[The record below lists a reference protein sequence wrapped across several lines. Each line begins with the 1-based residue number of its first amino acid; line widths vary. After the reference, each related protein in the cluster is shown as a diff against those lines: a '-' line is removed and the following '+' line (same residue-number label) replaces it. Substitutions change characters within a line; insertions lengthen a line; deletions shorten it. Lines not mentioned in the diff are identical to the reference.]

1 MRNCSYTTVFMGFS
15 TFETLD
21 GRVMGREQNIDDTRK
36 GMRGEGNAGFQALET
51 LATPARLL

>member
-1 MRNCSYTTVFMGFS
+1 MGFS

-21 GRVMGREQNIDDTRK
+21 GRVMGREQNIDDPRK